1 MPFFFTAGQHPAK
14 FNIIILER
22 SVKRVSKWGLYLLL
36 FLLMV
41 IWGFNVS
48 AIKILVTYF
57 PPVMIQGVRVMMA
70 GLAVILFLL
79 VKKSFHKLSRKSLIG
94 IFSAAI
100 FGVLGHHLF
109 LAIGLTATTAT
120 NAGLI
125 LGLVPL
131 STSVMAMIFLNEKLT
146 ITKGFGI
153 LAALMGVYLIV
164 MNEKGTLSGLSVGD
178 LYILGA
184 VLTQAVSFILIK
196 KLSVSIDSRQM
207 TGMML
212 FMGSILL
219 IAASFFFPANEAVF
233 SLDKPQFV
241 WWTLIGSAI
250 LATGLGHMLYNYSI
264 HRLGAGSTSIFI
276 NLTPF
281 FSIVGSSV
289 FLGEQI
295 QSKHWIGF
303 CFIVFGVLLGTGTFK
318 VLMKMR
324 RKQHSLSA

>member
-1 MPFFFTAGQHPAK
+1 M
-14 FNIIILER
+14 
-22 SVKRVSKWGLYLLL
+22 

-41 IWGFNVS
+41 VWGFNVS

-57 PPVMIQGVRVMMA
+57 PPVLIQGVRVMMA
-70 GLAVILFLL
+70 GMAVILFLL
-79 VKKSFHKLSRKSLIG
+79 LRKSFHKLPRKSFMGLLL
-94 IFSAAI
+94 AAL

-125 LGLVPL
+125 LGLIPL
-131 STSVMAMIFLNEKLT
+131 STSVMAMIFLNERLT
-146 ITKGFGI
+146 IIKGAGI
-153 LAALMGVYLIV
+153 LTALLGVYLIV
-164 MNEKGTLSGLSVGD
+164 MNEKGTLSGLSIGD

-184 VLTQAVSFILIK
+184 VLTQAASFILIK

-212 FMGSILL
+212 LMGSVLL
-219 IAASFFFPANEAVF
+219 IAASFFIPDNETVF
-233 SLDKPQFV
+233 SMDKPAFV

-264 HRLGAGSTSIFI
+264 HKLGAGSTSIFI

-281 FSIVGSSV
+281 FSIVGSSL

-295 QSKHWIGF
+295 LLKHFIGF
-303 CFIVFGVLLGTGTFK
+303 CFIVFGVLLGTGTFR
-318 VLMKMR
+318 VLMKLR
-324 RKQHSLSA
+324 KKQHPLSA

>member
-1 MPFFFTAGQHPAK
+1 
-14 FNIIILER
+14 
-22 SVKRVSKWGLYLLL
+22 VSKWGLYLLL

-70 GLAVILFLL
+70 GLAVILFLF
-79 VKKSFHKLSRKSLIG
+79 VKKSFHKVSRKSLLG
-94 IFSAAI
+94 IFSAAV

-131 STSVMAMIFLNEKLT
+131 STSIMAMIFLNERLT
-146 ITKGFGI
+146 ILKSIGI
-153 LAALMGVYLIV
+153 IIALFGVYLIV
-164 MNEKGTLSGLSVGD
+164 MNEKGTLSGLSMGD

-184 VLTQAVSFILIK
+184 VLTQAASFILIK
-196 KLSVSIDSRQM
+196 KLSVSIDSREM
-207 TGMML
+207 TGLML
-212 FMGSILL
+212 FIGSILL
-219 IAASFFFPANEAVF
+219 ILASFFFPEKKTILTFDQPA
-233 SLDKPQFV
+233 FV

-264 HRLGAGSTSIFI
+264 HKLGAGSTSIFI

-281 FSIVGSSV
+281 FSIVGSSM

-295 QSKHWIGF
+295 LSKHFVGF
-303 CFIVFGVLLGTGTFK
+303 CFIVLGVLLGTGTFK
-318 VLMKMR
+318 ALLKR
-324 RKQHSLSA
+324 RNKQHPLSA

>member
-1 MPFFFTAGQHPAK
+1 M
-14 FNIIILER
+14 
-22 SVKRVSKWGLYLLL
+22 SKWGLYILL

-41 IWGFNVS
+41 VWGFNVS

-57 PPVMIQGVRVMMA
+57 PPVLIQGLRVMLA
-70 GLAVILFLL
+70 GLAVILFLVL
-79 VKKSFHKLSRKSLIG
+79 NRNFHKVSRKTLAGILTASL
-94 IFSAAI
+94 

-109 LAIGLTATTAT
+109 LAIGLTETSAT

-131 STSVMAMIFLNEKLT
+131 STSIMAMIFLNERLT
-146 ITKGFGI
+146 ILKTMGI
-153 LAALMGVYLIV
+153 LAALFGVYLIV
-164 MNEKGTLSGLSVGD
+164 MNENGTLSGLSMGD

-207 TGMML
+207 TGLML

-219 IAASFFFPANEAVF
+219 IIASFFFSETETVFFTEKPA
-233 SLDKPQFV
+233 FV
-241 WWTLIGSAI
+241 WWALIGSAI

-281 FSIVGSSV
+281 FSLVGSSI
-289 FLGEQI
+289 FLGEEI
-295 QSKHWIGF
+295 LSKHLVGF
-303 CFIVFGVLLGTGTFK
+303 CFIVLGVLLGTGTFK
-318 VLMKMR
+318 LLLKK
-324 RKQHSLSA
+324 RKNQKEFSA

>member
-1 MPFFFTAGQHPAK
+1 
-14 FNIIILER
+14 
-22 SVKRVSKWGLYLLL
+22 VSKSGLYLLL

-70 GLAVILFLL
+70 GLAVILFLFL
-79 VKKSFHKLSRKSLIG
+79 KKSFHKVSPKNLIG
-94 IFSAAI
+94 IFSAAV

-131 STSVMAMIFLNEKLT
+131 STSIMAMIFLNERLSVLKSL
-146 ITKGFGI
+146 GI
-153 LAALMGVYLIV
+153 IAALFGVYLIV
-164 MNEKGTLSGLSVGD
+164 MNEKGTLSGLSIGD

-184 VLTQAVSFILIK
+184 VLTQAASFILIK

-207 TGMML
+207 TGLML

-219 IAASFFFPANEAVF
+219 IIASFFFPEKETALTFDQPA
-233 SLDKPQFV
+233 FV

-264 HRLGAGSTSIFI
+264 HRLGAGFTSIFI

-281 FSIVGSSV
+281 FSIVGSSM

-303 CFIVFGVLLGTGTFK
+303 CFIVLGVLLGTGTFK
-318 VLMKMR
+318 ALLKR
-324 RKQHSLSA
+324 RNKQQPLSA

>member
-1 MPFFFTAGQHPAK
+1 M
-14 FNIIILER
+14 
-22 SVKRVSKWGLYLLL
+22 SKSGLYLLL
-36 FLLMV
+36 ILLMV
-41 IWGFNVS
+41 VWGFNVS

-57 PPVMIQGVRVMMA
+57 PPVMIQGIRVMMA
-70 GLAVILFLL
+70 GLAVILFLFL
-79 VKKSFHKLSRKSLIG
+79 KKSFQKVSRKSLIG
-94 IFSAAI
+94 IFSAAV

-131 STSVMAMIFLNEKLT
+131 STSIMAMIFLNERLT
-146 ITKGFGI
+146 LLKSLGI
-153 LAALMGVYLIV
+153 IAALFGVYLIV
-164 MNEKGTLSGLSVGD
+164 MNEKGTLSGLSLGD

-184 VLTQAVSFILIK
+184 VLTQAASFILIK
-196 KLSVSIDSRQM
+196 KLSVNIDSRQM
-207 TGMML
+207 TGLML

-219 IAASFFFPANEAVF
+219 ILASFFFPERGT
-233 SLDKPQFV
+233 SLTFDQPAFV

-281 FSIVGSSV
+281 FSIVGSSM

-295 QSKHWIGF
+295 QAKHLIGF
-303 CFIVFGVLLGTGTFK
+303 CFIVLGVLLGTGTFRALLK
-318 VLMKMR
+318 R
-324 RKQHSLSA
+324 RKKQHTFSA